1 MRVDAGNMAADAAP
15 SSVDAGTSMEMMVD
29 AGPTTSAGLT
39 YEFFSQPG
47 IPGVVGGPLEITV
60 DSVAI
65 YLENVRAIGDS
76 ASGTGDTQLPSWTLD
91 WGAGSRE
98 EIRFDRAPPGRYSL
112 LRSEIKSYEIRGSVT
127 RDDDPEPFIIRE
139 NNTLLDVSV
148 DLGGVM
154 LEVGMAGRVDVGVGL
169 DELLLSVP
177 WSQIESV
184 DDDGAE
190 ILIDSSS
197 PLIGNI
203 RNKMTQMFV
212 LLP

>member
-1 MRVDAGNMAADAAP
+1 MAADAAP